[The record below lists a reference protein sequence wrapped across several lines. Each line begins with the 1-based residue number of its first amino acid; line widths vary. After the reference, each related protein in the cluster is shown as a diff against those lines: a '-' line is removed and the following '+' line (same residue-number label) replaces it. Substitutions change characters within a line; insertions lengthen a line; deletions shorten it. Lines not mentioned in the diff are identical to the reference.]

1 MPKQD
6 WSVIFG
12 EQPNAAKWNI
22 LGENDDYFDEAVTEG
37 WAELGETFTYA
48 SASTITVASDATT
61 RFQKGDKIRFKQG
74 AGYKYYVVVAV
85 AATVLTVLVN
95 TDYTVANAAISDVW
109 VSRAARPF
117 GFPSGF
123 AITGFATT
131 GWGTPT
137 YNTGRLELQAG
148 TGHFEADVSGTSN
161 STSTVFTMPV
171 NSRNAVRRLI
181 RSTDNGGTPVAAS
194 MDMTASS
201 ATLTLY
207 STLSSATW
215 TNSGTKRVEFAIDF
229 EW

>member
-37 WAELGETFTYA
+37 WSELGETFTYA

-61 RFQKGDKIRFKQG
+61 RFQKGDKLRFKQG
-74 AGYKYYVVVAV
+74 AGYKYYVVTAV

-123 AITGFATT
+123 AINTFATT

-137 YNTGRLELQAG
+137 YNTGRIELQAG
-148 TGHFEADVSGTSN
+148 IGHFEFDVSGTSN

-171 NSRNAVRRLI
+171 ASRNAVRRLI
-181 RSTDNGGTPVAAS
+181 RSTDNGGTPVVAS

-201 ATLTLY
+201 ASLTLY

-215 TNSGTKRVEFAIDF
+215 TASGTKRVEGSIDF